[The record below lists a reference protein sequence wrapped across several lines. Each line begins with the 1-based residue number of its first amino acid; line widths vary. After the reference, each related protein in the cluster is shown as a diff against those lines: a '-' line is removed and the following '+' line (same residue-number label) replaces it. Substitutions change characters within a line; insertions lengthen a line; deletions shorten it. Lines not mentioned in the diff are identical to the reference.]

1 MTTVR
6 LFLITFFLFIFQIG
20 FSQIFDTNNAPTPA
34 QLEALKNQTS
44 TSYYNFMGT
53 GSDIKIE
60 VNLWGFVPKPGIY
73 NIPYTTDLVT
83 LLSIAGGPIPSSR
96 LDEIKIIRLLPEDST
111 GTKIITI
118 NVEEYLQT
126 GDRSKIPTLKP
137 GDTIFVAGS
146 AMSVF
151 STVMAVVR
159 DIALVLNTIF
169 LVIQISNR

>member
-1 MTTVR
+1 MTIVR
-6 LFLITFFLFIFQIG
+6 LFFITLFLFIFQVG
-20 FSQIFDTNNAPTPA
+20 FTQIFENNTSPTSA
-34 QLEALKNQTS
+34 QLEALKSQAG
-44 TSYYNFMGT
+44 TSYYNFMGSGT
-53 GSDIKIE
+53 DIKIE

-83 LLSIAGGPIPSSR
+83 LLSIAGGPVSSSR

-111 GTKIITI
+111 GTKIVTV
-118 NVEEYLQT
+118 NVEEYLRT
-126 GDRSKIPTLKP
+126 GDRSQIPVLKP

-151 STVMAVVR
+151 SSIMAVVR

-169 LVIQISNR
+169 LLVQLSK